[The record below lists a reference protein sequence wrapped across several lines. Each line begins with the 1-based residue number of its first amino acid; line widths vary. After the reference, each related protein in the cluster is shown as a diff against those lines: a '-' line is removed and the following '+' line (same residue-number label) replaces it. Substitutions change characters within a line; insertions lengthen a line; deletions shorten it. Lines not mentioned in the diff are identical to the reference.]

1 MAKRLTLATRAFGA
15 EPGLPELAGLA
26 AWIAGYRG
34 RVADIITYRLDQS
47 LAPQVDAGIMTPCA
61 GGKFFADRIRQC
73 MNGIRNNKAVG
84 ELHVDTSAIIEDSAG
99 IVVQKKGAWCAMPA
113 PRMLGIR
120 DAYYHDRD
128 EWNAAICKAYSTI
141 MRAMRDTGVA
151 GHVLIADRMDV
162 AELASLAGQ
171 KAFFFAPAPDRE
183 DLACLMEYQNQV
195 AARKDQLTML
205 FDLMNEY
212 PVRKIFLLDP
222 DPASIKR
229 ALSHVDPDQ
238 VVAGGYC
245 TKECGEYWKDLVS
258 SAEYTA

>member
-1 MAKRLTLATRAFGA
+1 MAKRLVLATRAFGA
-15 EPGLPELAGLA
+15 EPGLPEVAGLA
-26 AWIAGYRG
+26 AWIAGHRG

-61 GGKFFADRIRQC
+61 GGKFYADRIRQC

-84 ELHVDTSAIIEDSAG
+84 ELHVDTSAIVEDAAG
-99 IVVQKKGAWCAMPA
+99 IVVQKKGAWCAIPA
-113 PRMLGIR
+113 PGMLGIG

-128 EWNAAICKAYSTI
+128 EWNAAICTAYSTI

-151 GHVLIADRMDV
+151 GHVLIADRMDDF
-162 AELASLAGQ
+162 ELVSLAGQ

-195 AARKDQLTML
+195 AARKEQLPML

-212 PVRKIFLLDP
+212 SVRKIFIIDP
-222 DPASIKR
+222 DPVSIIQV
-229 ALSHVDPDQ
+229 LSHLDPDQ
-238 VVAGGYC
+238 VAAGGYC
-245 TKECGEYWKDLVS
+245 TKVCGEYWETLVAGAS
-258 SAEYTA
+258 YER

>member
-1 MAKRLTLATRAFGA
+1 MAKRRILATRAFGA
-15 EPGLPELAGLA
+15 EPGLPDVAGLA
-26 AWIAGYRG
+26 AWIAGHRG

-84 ELHVDTSAIIEDSAG
+84 ELHVDTSAIIEDAAG

-113 PRMLGIR
+113 PRMLGIG
-120 DAYYHDRD
+120 DAYYNDGD
-128 EWNAAICKAYSTI
+128 EWNAAICEVYSTI

-171 KAFFFAPAPDRE
+171 KAFFFAPGCK
-183 DLACLMEYQNQV
+183 DLAGLMEYQNQV
-195 AARKDQLTML
+195 AVGKDQLPTL

-245 TKECGEYWKDLVS
+245 TKECGEYWETLVEN
-258 SAEYTA
+258 AFYER